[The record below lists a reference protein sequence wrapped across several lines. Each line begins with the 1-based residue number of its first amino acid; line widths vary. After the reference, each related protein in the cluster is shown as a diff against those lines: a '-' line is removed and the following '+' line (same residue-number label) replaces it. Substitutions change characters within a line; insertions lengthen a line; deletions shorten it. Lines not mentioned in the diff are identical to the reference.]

1 MKKLLK
7 KLDNLF
13 PTPWLVEGVE
23 QVRPMYQ
30 LVTLFIGIIIGL
42 IIFHFYSK

>member
-23 QVRPMYQ
+23 QVRQLYQ
-30 LVTLFIGIIIGL
+30 LVRLFIGIIICL
-42 IIFHFYSK
+42 IIFHFYLK